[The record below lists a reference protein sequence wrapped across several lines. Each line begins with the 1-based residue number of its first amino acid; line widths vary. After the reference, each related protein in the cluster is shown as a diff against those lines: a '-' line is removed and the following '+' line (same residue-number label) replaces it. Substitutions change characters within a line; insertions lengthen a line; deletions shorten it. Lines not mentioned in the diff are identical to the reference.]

1 MAKRRKRML
10 KIALILLAV
19 FVICGLVMT
28 VVEVILGWFDIGNR
42 IGLGTIWLI
51 ILVYVV
57 IAVPIGT
64 AVIWA
69 LDQI

>member
-1 MAKRRKRML
+1 ML

-51 ILVYVV
+51 ILVYIV

-64 AVIWA
+64 VVIWS